1 MKKKSL
7 QMPKRVEI
15 DTETFSDT
23 YGRFVVGPLERGY
36 GTTLGNALRRVLLS
50 SIEGAAITSV
60 RIDGVL
66 HEFSTIP
73 GVLEDVTEIVL
84 NLKQIRARL
93 TGERSK
99 TVWLTSDN
107 KRELR
112 AGDIETDVD
121 VEILNP
127 EQHIATVSSDAK
139 VRMEIQLGTGRGYV
153 PAEQL
158 KDPRNPIG
166 TIALDAFFSPI
177 TKVNYRVENTRV
189 GQRTDYDKLILDVW
203 TDGTIR
209 PDDALAYAAKIMK
222 DHMNLLIN
230 FEEEAEQE
238 EEEIDEEVER
248 MRELLARSVDE
259 LELSVRSA
267 NCLAAARIKTLGDLV
282 QKSEVE
288 MLKYRNFGKKS
299 LGELNGILKKLGLS
313 FGMDISK
320 YVKKEPQKEA

>member
-15 DTETFSDT
+15 DTETFSDD
-23 YGRFVVGPLERGY
+23 YGRFIVGPLERGY

-60 RIDGVL
+60 RIDGVV

-84 NLKQIRARL
+84 NLKQVRARL
-93 TGERSK
+93 AGDKPQTG
-99 TVWLTSDN
+99 WLAANS
-107 KRELR
+107 KRELK
-112 AGDIETDVD
+112 AGDIECEAD

-127 EQHIATVSSDAK
+127 EQHIATLSSDAK
-139 VRMEIQLGTGRGYV
+139 VRMEMTFDSGRGYV

-158 KDPRNPIG
+158 KDPRQPIG
-166 TIALDAFFSPI
+166 AITLDAFFSPI

-209 PDDALAYAAKIMK
+209 PDDALAHAAKIVK
-222 DHMNLLIN
+222 DHMMLLIN
-230 FEEEAEQE
+230 FEEELEPE

-248 MRELLARSVDE
+248 MRELLSRSVDE
-259 LELSVRSA
+259 LELSVRSS
-267 NCLAAARIKTLGDLV
+267 NCLAAAKIKTLGDLV

-299 LGELNGILKKLGLS
+299 LGELNSILKKQGLS
-313 FGMDISK
+313 FGLDISK
-320 YVKKEPQKEA
+320 YVKKETQKES